1 MKMIRSFLAE
11 MSGTWLKRRVTQ
23 PKLVATRTAEVPS
36 KPRARPTRSAFRP
49 KQPERPASNM

>member
-1 MKMIRSFLAE
+1 MKIIRSFLAE

-23 PKLVATRTAEVPS
+23 QKLVARRVADMPL
-36 KPRARPTRSAFRP
+36 KPRIGPSRTDFQP